1 MLCSVGGG
9 WTQGQWW
16 AQTGAQKGPL
26 SPGSS
31 PLLCVGQSSG
41 TAPRGVVGV
50 HPWRSIPSGCAPGML
65 LLGCPHWSEAG
76 AVGPFQLWVLCAGEG
91 CGGVRCL
98 RAPQSHPYNIAD
110 VVTAEVQP
118 DTNGTLLTDR
128 GKATAP
134 RPYSAAVLQR
144 CCRYSWRWD
153 TPLGWSWEPRAP
165 LQCSPLL
172 TDPQSPITGDF
183 PWIPTLLH
191 RLPHSWGPRDSLP
204 PSHPTSCLLGRI
216 TPA

>member
-16 AQTGAQKGPL
+16 AQAGAQKGPL

-50 HPWRSIPSGCAPGML
+50 RPWRSIPSGCAPGTL
-65 LLGCPHWSEAG
+65 LLGCPHWSKAG
-76 AVGPFQLWVLCAGEG
+76 AVGPFQLQVLCAGEG
-91 CGGVRCL
+91 CRGVRCL
-98 RAPQSHPYNIAD
+98 RVPQSHPYNIAD
-110 VVTAEVQP
+110 VVTADVQP

-128 GKATAP
+128 GKAMAP
-134 RPYSAAVLQR
+134 HPYRAVVLQS

-153 TPLGWSWEPRAP
+153 TPSGWSWEPCAP

-172 TDPQSPITGDF
+172 TGPQSPIRGDF
-183 PWIPTLLH
+183 PWTPTLLH
-191 RLPHSWGPRDSLP
+191 HLPHSWGPRGSLP